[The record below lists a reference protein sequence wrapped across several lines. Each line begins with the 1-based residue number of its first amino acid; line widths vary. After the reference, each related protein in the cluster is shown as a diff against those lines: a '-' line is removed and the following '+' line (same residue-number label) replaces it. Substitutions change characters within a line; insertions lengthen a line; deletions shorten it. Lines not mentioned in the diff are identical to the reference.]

1 MTSMTNPHKFVRS
14 IYGKRGNEFKTL
26 ITDLLKKGELSS
38 DKIHLL
44 LDQESMSLFSQA
56 FTHYTVDPNN
66 NYELLETLGDQTAN
80 KCVLWYFSKRFP
92 QIFCPQGSDIITR
105 LKIKY
110 IDEES
115 FGEISNKLGFWE
127 YISMSNDVRE
137 YNNVPDDKKDAWK
150 SHKILE
156 DVFESFCAV
165 VEILVNKK
173 FGSGGYMTRFY
184 LISKIMDDMNISIDY
199 LTLNNPVSILKE
211 TYDILKMK
219 LPTYTLLDKKSN
231 TYVIHDLTFGQIGVG
246 SGRTDKLGKQSAAEK
261 AIEHLKKNGISK
273 KIPDA
278 YLTFCT

>member
-1 MTSMTNPHKFVRS
+1 MTTPYKAQRGV
-14 IYGKRGNEFKTL
+14 YGKRGSEFKTL
-26 ITDLLKKGELSS
+26 ITDLLKKGEVSENNI
-38 DKIHLL
+38 DLL
-44 LDQESMSLFSQA
+44 LDQEGLSMFSQA
-56 FTHYTVDPNN
+56 FTHYTVDPVN

-115 FGEISNKLGFWE
+115 FGEISNKLGFWD
-127 YISMSNDVRE
+127 YISMTNDVRE
-137 YNNVPDDKKDAWK
+137 YNNVPEDKKDAWK
-150 SHKILE
+150 PHKILE

-165 VEILVNKK
+165 VEILLDKK
-173 FGSGGYMTRFY
+173 FGCGGYKACFY

-199 LTLNNPVSILKE
+199 LSLNNPVSILKE
-211 TYDILKMK
+211 TYDLLKMK
-219 LPTYTLLDKKSN
+219 LPTYTLTDKKNN
-231 TYVIHDLTFGQIGVG
+231 TYIVYDSTFGQIGTG
-246 SGRTDKLGKQSAAEK
+246 SGRTDKLGKQAAAEN
-261 AIEHLKKNGISK
+261 AIDHLKKRGVSK